1 MKKLTLSIISLLFLL
16 NCFPSKKANMLEPD
30 AVKSI
35 KQVKSPTKVFLLD
48 ASVLLFP
55 NGFLVDDGMVV
66 GRGQR
71 AWINRSDNRIR
82 TRRIPLDSIAAMT
95 YYELEHTAGE
105 QFGSFLLG
113 LFGPPMTFL
122 GLYCLACPKC
132 CFGSCP
138 TVYAYDGKKYQFEA
152 ELFSYSISKYFQD
165 SDLDRLAVQTPKD
178 GRLRIRVS
186 NEALETHYI
195 NQFSL
200 LTVNHPSGTRI
211 FPSPEGGF
219 ISTRQLSSPMSVINS
234 MGENVSRFVDN
245 YDSLW
250 YRSDSIRVKNLTV
263 NAHRDWLDAKI
274 DTPMY
279 SDRIKLVFRLRNT
292 LLSTIL
298 FYDVVLAS
306 QGIDAITWAEK
317 MNANPL
323 YSAQF
328 NTLYK
333 IYAGVKI
340 KVLRNGEWE
349 LRSSVSDV
357 GPIAWKDMAVEIPL
371 KKNDVNQRGE
381 LNIRL
386 EFFTDNFMID
396 YIAYEV
402 GGSAEDSL
410 HISESLPSRI
420 LDDSSIKRED
430 VFSLIQN
437 NDSKYLVTNP
447 GESFYFDY
455 DLRSAPR
462 MQTTLF
468 VRSKGFYIE
477 WMRGNWL
484 ASQQSDYAFNPWNV
498 DQAISKLKE
507 SWLGNRDLLEKE
519 FFKNR
524 IPLREGL

>member
-1 MKKLTLSIISLLFLL
+1 
-16 NCFPSKKANMLEPD
+16 MLEPE
-30 AVKSI
+30 AIKSI
-35 KQVKSPTKVFLLD
+35 KQVKSPTKVFLSD

-55 NGFLVDDGMVV
+55 DGFLVGDGMVV

-71 AWINRSDNRIR
+71 TWVNRSDNRIR

-95 YYELEHTAGE
+95 YYELEHTGGE

-122 GLYCLACPKC
+122 GLYCFACPKC

-138 TVYAYDGKKYQFEA
+138 TVYAYDGRKYQFEA

-165 SDLDRLAVQTPKD
+165 SDLDRLAVQIPNDRK
-178 GRLRIRVS
+178 LRIRVS

-200 LTVNHPSGTRI
+200 LAVNHPLGTKI
-211 FPSPEGGF
+211 FPSPEGDF
-219 ISTRQLSSPMSVINS
+219 ISTRQLSSPISVINS

-250 YRSDSIRVKNLTV
+250 YRSDSTMVKNLAV
-263 NAHRDWLDAKI
+263 NAHCDWLDVKI
-274 DTPMY
+274 DAPLY
-279 SDRIKLVFRLRNT
+279 SDGVKLVFRLKNT

-306 QGIDAITWAEK
+306 QGVEAIAWTEK

-323 YSAQF
+323 YAAQF

-333 IYAGVKI
+333 IYAGIKI

-349 LRSSVSDV
+349 SRSSIRDV

-371 KKNDVNQRGE
+371 EKNDVNRKGE

-396 YIAYEV
+396 YIAYEID
-402 GGSAEDSL
+402 SFAENSL
-410 HISESLPSRI
+410 RI
-420 LDDSSIKRED
+420 ADASPTYIFDDSNSERED
-430 VFSLIQN
+430 ILRLIQN
-437 NDSKYLVTNP
+437 DDSQYLITNP

-455 DLRSAPR
+455 DLKSAPR
-462 MQTTLF
+462 MQTSLF
-468 VRSKGFYIE
+468 IRSKGFYIE
-477 WMRGNWL
+477 WTRGNWL

-507 SWLGNRDLLEKE
+507 SWLENRDLLEKE